1 MKKIFIT
8 VVILISNFIL
18 AQEFEYGAIKADVS
32 YNTNVKNQLKEFK
45 QKGNISVTE
54 DNFLFDSKYANARY
68 EIISKEDNTYK
79 VKNKEMTHEVII
91 KKESGKVKGY
101 KYNFII
107 EFTTNKEMDSSKS
120 YYYCNLK
127 E

>member
-8 VVILISNFIL
+8 LVILISNFIL

-54 DNFLFDSKYANARY
+54 DNFLFDSKYATANY
-68 EIISKEDNTYK
+68 EIISKEDNIYK
-79 VKNKEMTHEVII
+79 IKNKEMIHKVRII
-91 KKESGKVKGY
+91 KEPGKVMGY
-101 KYNFII
+101 KYNYII
-107 EFTTNKEMDSSKS
+107 EFTTSEEIDSSNS

>member
-8 VVILISNFIL
+8 LVFLFSNLIF
-18 AQEFEYGAIKADVS
+18 AQNFEYGSIKVDVS

-45 QKGNISVTE
+45 QKGTISIIE
-54 DNFLFDSKYANARY
+54 NSFLFDSKFASANY
-68 EIISKEDNTYK
+68 EIISKEDNFYK
-79 VKNKEMTHEVII
+79 IKNKEMIHEVRI

-101 KYNFII
+101 KYTYII
-107 EFTTNKEMDSSKS
+107 EFTTSKEMDSSIS